1 MKDEVKNILVMELNE
16 GIQIRLATNVETIR
30 RYAEVMK
37 ESGGYTPFPPI
48 EVYRIDG
55 KLHIAD
61 GHHRWK
67 AALAVGLETIPCY
80 IHDGTEENLIETA
93 FHGNETNALQMTDA
107 DLKHGREVAILKF
120 PNKSDRELA
129 TICHCSPA
137 TINRAK
143 RELEESGRYERPETV
158 IGKDGKAYKSG
169 DSVKHLKEK
178 SAFNLDE
185 FRQWCLAIKDAAQK
199 EYHNLERKLD
209 KINGYEVEEES
220 EEERAAFEAK
230 RETEKN
236 EFEKKHWWSE
246 FIKTPVDD
254 SEIFLFSEL
263 WFCGLLYFAYFVSLK
278 NGKPEL
284 LVKGWKAIYRE
295 IRDTETEERIKAETG
310 ETTELYRLEKPIFIY
325 TVQRFMTPA
334 EYLVTDRIESDPD
347 APDSEEPCKC
357 NFFQEL
363 WAGRVLEEY
372 RRMTA

>member
-1 MKDEVKNILVMELNE
+1 MKDETKNILVTELNE

-30 RYAEVMK
+30 RYAEAMK
-37 ESGGYTPFPPI
+37 ESGGYSPFPPI

-93 FHGNETNALQMTDA
+93 FHGNEKNALQMTDA

-129 TICHCSPA
+129 AICHCSPA

-143 RELEESGRYERPETV
+143 KELEESGRRERPETV

-169 DSVKHLKEK
+169 DSVKHLKK
-178 SAFNLDE
+178 KPAFNLDE
-185 FRQWCLAIKDAAQK
+185 FRQRCLAIKDAAT
-199 EYHNLERKLD
+199 EEFCNFNNLLA
-209 KINGYEVEEES
+209 KIDGYEVEEES
-220 EEERAAFEAK
+220 EEERVARKARREAEKKAFE
-230 RETEKN
+230 EK
-236 EFEKKHWWSE
+236 WWWTE
-246 FIKTPVDD
+246 FIKKPVDD
-254 SEIFLFSEL
+254 SEIYIFSECA
-263 WFCGLLYFAYFVSLK
+263 FVGLVYFAYFISLK

-284 LVKGWKAIYRE
+284 LVKGWKSCPPPE
-295 IRDTETEERIKAETG
+295 PPFFD
-310 ETTELYRLEKPIFIY
+310 Y
-325 TVQRFMTPA
+325 TVQRSMTLA
-334 EYLVTDRIESDPD
+334 EYVKAEF
-347 APDSEEPCKC
+347 EEACGERDDGPNCL
-357 NFFQEL
+357 QEL
-363 WAGRVLEEY
+363 WAFKVLNEY